1 MLLWS
6 VIMMMNASVDLKENL
21 GDLELVD
28 DLVEVD
34 LTNNNSNVMKYL
46 LCS

>member
-21 GDLELVD
+21 EDLELVD

-46 LCS
+46 LM